1 MGFEKLIDVLLE
13 FIDLFRFWQVVD
25 QYEEGVVLR
34 LGKYNRTLG
43 PGIHWMLPL
52 ALERAMLDTVTVRTT
67 AMSSLDLTTYEDQAL
82 RLDCIVRWKIKD
94 IYKVLL
100 ETEGV
105 DDVLKDATYATI
117 SKVVRAHTW
126 ADIIKPDF
134 SDTLTKEA
142 RKRAF
147 RYGVEI
153 EAVEFGDL
161 VRPIHLAL
169 LS

>member
-43 PGIHWMLPL
+43 PGIHWML
-52 ALERAMLDTVTVRTT
+52 
-67 AMSSLDLTTYEDQAL
+67 QAL

-126 ADIIKPDF
+126 DDIIKPDF